1 MWQLKGVS
9 MRQRE
14 LMYLAAGLVVG
25 VLVSVL
31 LVVGGIVTPGSGV
44 QPASVDLSYFQVD
57 MQAARTWVLETSSAD
72 AIEAAEAGDALA
84 ASIDQIEALPSAENF
99 RQGLRD
105 AEGAIDMFL
114 SQSYRLIAG
123 TDVPGQSAAL
133 DQEEIL
139 TCLGMDD
146 DPYNVEGP
154 VFYLYVKVPSEQA
167 SVLPATWTP
176 LDAPKNND
184 LYWQLLSC
192 QPSDDI

>member
-9 MRQRE
+9 MRRRE
-14 LMYLAAGLVVG
+14 LTYLAVGLVVG

-31 LVVGGIVTPGSGV
+31 LVVGGVVSPGSGV
-44 QPASVDLSYFQVD
+44 QPAPANLSYYQVEL
-57 MQAARTWVLETSSAD
+57 ATARTWLLETSP
-72 AIEAAEAGDALA
+72 AGATETVEDTDALV

-99 RQGLRD
+99 REGLRD
-105 AEGAIDMFL
+105 AEGAIETVL
-114 SQSYRLIAG
+114 SHSYLLVAG

-167 SVLPATWTP
+167 SVLPATWIA

-192 QPSDDI
+192 QPG

>member
-1 MWQLKGVS
+1 

-14 LMYLAAGLVVG
+14 LIYLAAGLVVG

-31 LVVGGIVTPGSGV
+31 LVVGGVVTPGSGV
-44 QPASVDLSYFQVD
+44 QPAAVDLKYFQVD
-57 MQAARTWVLETSSAD
+57 MQEARTWVLEASQ
-72 AIEAAEAGDALA
+72 AEATDVAEDGDALA
-84 ASIDQIEALPSAENF
+84 ASIDQIEALPSADNF
-99 RQGLRD
+99 REGLRE
-105 AEGAIDMFL
+105 AEGAIDTFL
-114 SQSYRLIAG
+114 SHSYALVAG
-123 TDVPGQSAAL
+123 TSVPTQSAGL

-192 QPSDDI
+192 QPG